1 VRHEGEHVDAGDDA
15 RAAALNDVLGG
26 AVVASF
32 WHALRSRWQGSAIV
46 VASSWTSEDFF
57 CAVRLRSKDKN
68 EDFFR

>member
-1 VRHEGEHVDAGDDA
+1 VRYEGEHVDAGDDA

-57 CAVRLRSKDKN
+57 CAVRLRSKG
-68 EDFFR
+68 